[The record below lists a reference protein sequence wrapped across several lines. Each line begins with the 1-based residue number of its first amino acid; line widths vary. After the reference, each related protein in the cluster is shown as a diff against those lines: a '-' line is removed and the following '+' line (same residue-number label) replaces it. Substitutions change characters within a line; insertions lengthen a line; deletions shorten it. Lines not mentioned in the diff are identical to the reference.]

1 MKKIFNFFTLLA
13 IVFFFVNIYIYY
25 SSNKNI
31 RNISLNR
38 SNINEIIKEKTS
50 NVQVLNSDTDNVIEF
65 NSSFSE
71 EIQDNKTR
79 NFWNLFKFK

>member
-1 MKKIFNFFTLLA
+1 MKKIFNFFIILV
-13 IVFFFVNIYIYY
+13 IVFFFVNIYFYY

-31 RNISLNR
+31 KHISLNR
-38 SNINEIIKEKTS
+38 SSINEIIKEKTS
-50 NVQVLNSDTDNVIEF
+50 NVQILISDTDNVIEF

-79 NFWNLFKFK
+79 NFWDLFKSK